1 MENSMTKDNV
11 YLGDDARAALMVGVN
26 KVADAVKGTLGAG
39 GYNALIEDFR
49 PPYSVATND
58 GISVAKSIVLSDQ
71 VENMGANLMREIGSK
86 SDKDGGDGTTT
97 SITLAQAILK
107 EGEKLTDSPMAIK
120 RSLEECLPI
129 ILKSI
134 DEQTKE
140 ITVADVGKVASIS
153 AEDEK
158 VGQLIQEVYEKIGKD
173 GILYPDVSKTPNDY
187 YEIGTG
193 VKIDEASMVSPL
205 MSDIDER
212 GTYTKSASLKDPKIL
227 ITKQKIG
234 AALQLEPIV
243 NGLYQEG
250 VRDLVVFCDEIEG
263 SVVSELIMTRNG
275 KASFRVVVIKLP
287 TIWKDEWF
295 EDLSKMTGATIIDPS
310 LGLALKDANITYLG
324 TCGNVVTGRYET
336 YLDGIKDLTGYIA
349 ELNKGSDEDK
359 IRAARLNTRTA
370 RLYVGAD
377 SDTAL
382 TYKRLKVEDARN
394 AAWQALHHGVV
405 AGGGVALAN
414 AAMEMPD
421 TIGGKIL
428 KQALSSPFKQIVINA
443 GDDPT
448 SFFTPTFMEIRF
460 GKENVEGYNAKNN
473 TLCNMHV
480 IGIIDP
486 AKIVKNAITN
496 AISVAATVLTTKVII
511 TLPKVDNQVANQGLQ
526 GMI

>member
-1 MENSMTKDNV
+1 MQPDNV
-11 YLGDDARAALMVGVN
+11 YLGEDARAALMVGVN

-58 GISVAKSIVLSDQ
+58 GISVAKSIVLADP

-107 EGEKLTDSPMAIK
+107 EGQKLTDSPMAIK

-158 VGQLIQEVYEKIGKD
+158 VGQLIQEIYEKIGKD
-173 GILYPDVSKTPNDY
+173 GILYPDISKTPNDH

-193 VKIDEASMVSPL
+193 VKLDEAGLISPL

-212 GTYTKSASLKDPKIL
+212 GTYTKSVSIKDPKIL

-234 AALQLEPIV
+234 TALQLETIV
-243 NGLYQEG
+243 NSLYTDG
-250 VRDLVVFCDEIEG
+250 TRDLVVFCDEIEAT
-263 SVVSELIMTRNG
+263 VVPELIMTRNG
-275 KASFRVVVIKLP
+275 KAAFRVVVIKLP
-287 TIWKDEWF
+287 TLWKDEWF

-310 LGLALKDANITYLG
+310 LGLALKDASPTYLG
-324 TCGNVVTGRYET
+324 TCSNLVAGRYDT
-336 YLDGIKDLTGYIA
+336 YLDGIKDLTDYIA
-349 ELNKGSDEDK
+349 ELNKGTDEDK

-370 RLYVGAD
+370 RLFIGAD

-405 AGGGVALAN
+405 AGGGVCLLN
-414 AAMEMPD
+414 AGQTLPN
-421 TIGGKIL
+421 TIGGRIL
-428 KQALSSPFKQIVINA
+428 AEALKAPIMQILFNS
-443 GDDPT
+443 GGEPT
-448 SFFTPTFMEIRF
+448 SYDML
-460 GKENVEGYNAKNN
+460 EGDTQGWDAK
-473 TLCNMHV
+473 TGTIVDMFEA
-480 IGIIDP
+480 GILDP
-486 AKIVKNAITN
+486 SKIVKNAITN
-496 AISVAATVLTTKVII
+496 AISVASIVLSTKVIL
-511 TLPKVDNQVANQGLQ
+511 TLPKVDSQVANQGAQ